1 MSISIP
7 GSITLEEVIPL
18 VDRLSDVEREVLRQ
32 FIESKSR
39 IDWSA
44 EWDKVVAQFH
54 SAFERFSEEEVEA
67 DLARALSEVRSGRS
81 D

>member
-18 VDRLSDVEREVLRQ
+18 VDRLSDMEREALRQ
-32 FIESKSR
+32 FIESKSH
-39 IDWSA
+39 IDWSV

-54 SAFERFSEEEVEA
+54 RAFERFSEEEVEA
-67 DLARALSEVRSGRS
+67 DLDRALSEVRSGRS